1 MRPWLRFAKGFV
13 YKAKAYRSFGV
24 NRSLCGRCGLLGLA
38 FFALA
43 LSGCGRRGDP
53 DPPPDVPAGQ
63 AVPMQVQ
70 TINPMAGD
78 PAQPG
83 HTPVKQA
90 GTSNAVSDK
99 TFFLD
104 PLVK

>member
-1 MRPWLRFAKGFV
+1 
-13 YKAKAYRSFGV
+13 
-24 NRSLCGRCGLLGLA
+24 LGLA
-38 FFALA
+38 FLALA

-83 HTPVKQA
+83 QKLVQPT
-90 GTSNAVSDK
+90 GTSNAVNDK
-99 TFFLD
+99 TFPLD

>member
-1 MRPWLRFAKGFV
+1 MRGWLRFAKGFV

-43 LSGCGRRGDP
+43 LSGCGRRGDL
-53 DPPPDVPAGQ
+53 DPPPGVPASEV
-63 AVPMQVQ
+63 VPTQIQ
-70 TINPMAGD
+70 NINPMAGD

-83 HTPVKQA
+83 QKPVPPA
-90 GTSNAVSDK
+90 GTSNAMNGK
-99 TFFLD
+99 TFLLD